1 MNKNMKEIELHC
13 RRQWMPQYEA
23 IPKEIWNL
31 LLFRFYVATLLCI
44 YLDLFFLL
52 YSFCQSYLLGVL
64 EDTFVSTVLLVIV
77 QPGVVAYGLLLCH
90 NHNKPP
96 IYYQRRIQRLLMEI
110 PLKLLLL
117 GIVLYVSIFTNWMY
131 ARFITDIFDDRLD
144 FLLIHGCCCG
154 IAYFLAER
162 GRCLRRFSLPGKD
175 GGLDIWQSIIQNTC
189 NSRKVGLV
197 VGTALASG
205 LIQSSWGAGK
215 MFWALVLTT
224 LVLTK
229 LHMIKNIYE
238 IIMQKELPL
247 TLIPRVH
254 LGDNERLW
262 DPVVLWICRQN
273 LWPMP
278 EEMIELQLS
287 FHMALDTKCLYG
299 LHLLAAHEFHV
310 SAARK
315 CDFLCPTL
323 FSRDKINTIS
333 WQELREVI
341 MGMVDEFVA
350 NMKSAIEDTTS
361 PDQLFQ
367 RNAKDKPRK
376 EGMRKLSAT
385 LPVKTTPKCLPS
397 HDHLIQRKQTQKVRR
412 TGASLC
418 QPIKRC
424 SKCGRPS
431 VPIDGFHLQ
440 KNKMCRCCNVTQK
453 LRIWF
458 RCIWECQS
466 QMLSTWSRPIWEC
479 LHPAWIHYFF
489 DTDPIAKINH
499 ALRCAEH
506 LDDVLRGLV
515 RICIRSLRED
525 KYGLIQSDL
534 MRFLNALVLVEKQL
548 NAAQNMKIV
557 RNGRLC
563 GTHHKLLVGIKHCM
577 FYMLDHFSPYLDDI
591 VQGDEQML
599 KILKCWMEKLGIPHT
614 HLP

>member
-1 MNKNMKEIELHC
+1 MKEIELHC
-13 RRQWMPQYEA
+13 RPQWMPQYEA

-31 LLFRFYVATLLCI
+31 LLFRFSVATLLCI

-117 GIVLYVSIFTNWMY
+117 GIVLY
-131 ARFITDIFDDRLD
+131 
-144 FLLIHGCCCG
+144 
-154 IAYFLAER
+154 
-162 GRCLRRFSLPGKD
+162 
-175 GGLDIWQSIIQNTC
+175 
-189 NSRKVGLV
+189 
-197 VGTALASG
+197 
-205 LIQSSWGAGK
+205 
-215 MFWALVLTT
+215 
-224 LVLTK
+224 

-238 IIMQKELPL
+238 MIMQKELPL
-247 TLIPRVH
+247 DLIPRVH

-310 SAARK
+310 AAASK

-323 FSRDKINTIS
+323 FSLAKINPIS

-385 LPVKTTPKCLPS
+385 LPIKTTP
-397 HDHLIQRKQTQKVRR
+397 
-412 TGASLC
+412 
-418 QPIKRC
+418 
-424 SKCGRPS
+424 
-431 VPIDGFHLQ
+431 
-440 KNKMCRCCNVTQK
+440 
-453 LRIWF
+453 
-458 RCIWECQS
+458 
-466 QMLSTWSRPIWEC
+466 
-479 LHPAWIHYFF
+479 
-489 DTDPIAKINH
+489 
-499 ALRCAEH
+499 
-506 LDDVLRGLV
+506 
-515 RICIRSLRED
+515 
-525 KYGLIQSDL
+525 
-534 MRFLNALVLVEKQL
+534 NALVLVEKQL

-577 FYMLDHFSPYLDDI
+577 FGMLYHFSPYLDDI

-599 KILKCWMEKLGIPHT
+599 KILKCWMEKLGIPHS